1 MTPKVSE
8 EHLDARRRQII
19 DAAVICFARDGFHR
33 ATMQDVCRE
42 ARLSAG
48 AVYRYFSSKNELI
61 QAIADERHAR
71 EAEFMGRGH
80 AVGGGIDGLRAFG
93 RLSFNSLDDPD
104 ERRRRK
110 LGVQVWAE
118 AVLDPAI
125 RTIIMRGIDRSR
137 EVMTLLIR
145 EAQDRGELPPALD
158 AASLARA
165 MLALF
170 QGFILQQA
178 WDERVDVT
186 AYLETVDSLVDALA
200 AQSVA
205 EGDVGRT

>member
-1 MTPKVSE
+1 
-8 EHLDARRRQII
+8 
-19 DAAVICFARDGFHR
+19 
-33 ATMQDVCRE
+33 
-42 ARLSAG
+42 
-48 AVYRYFSSKNELI
+48 
-61 QAIADERHAR
+61 
-71 EAEFMGRGH
+71 
-80 AVGGGIDGLRAFG
+80 
-93 RLSFNSLDDPD
+93 
-104 ERRRRK
+104 
-110 LGVQVWAE
+110 
-118 AVLDPAI
+118 
-125 RTIIMRGIDRSR
+125 MRGIDRSR

-145 EAQDRGELPPALD
+145 EAQDRGELPSALD